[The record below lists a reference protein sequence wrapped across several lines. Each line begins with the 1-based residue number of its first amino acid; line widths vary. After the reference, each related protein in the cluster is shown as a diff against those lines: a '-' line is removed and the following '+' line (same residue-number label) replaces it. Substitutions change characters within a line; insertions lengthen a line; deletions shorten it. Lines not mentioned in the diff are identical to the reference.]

1 MTRLFAALAFL
12 ILASVPACP
21 QFLGGGIIATG
32 GSPPPSSCATT
43 AQYDLSATPNGCN
56 LVLFTQGYLP

>member
-1 MTRLFAALAFL
+1 MRKLLLALGIF
-12 ILASVPACP
+12 LASLCAGDAQMMQDIVN
-21 QFLGGGIIATG
+21 TG
-32 GSPPPSSCATT
+32 SITASSSCATT